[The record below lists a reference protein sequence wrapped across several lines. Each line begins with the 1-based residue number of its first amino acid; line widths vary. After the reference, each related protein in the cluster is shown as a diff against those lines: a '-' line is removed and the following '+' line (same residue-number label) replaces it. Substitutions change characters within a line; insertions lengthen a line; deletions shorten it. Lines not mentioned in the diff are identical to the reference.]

1 MKDTYEK
8 FAFDYDEF
16 GSIESY
22 LGDEKNFSVGC
33 SMNTMS
39 RQS

>member
-22 LGDEKNFSVGC
+22 LEMRRIF
-33 SMNTMS
+33 
-39 RQS
+39 Q